1 MILGKR
7 YKIENK
13 NNKKHVVII
22 GNNEKIVIL
31 NEIDVL
37 RRLLIN

>member
-7 YKIENK
+7 YKIE

-37 RRLLIN
+37 RRLIIN